1 MVTLCLQH
9 VSASLFWRFLINLF
23 SFVIRS
29 HELMIRDCLCGEQ
42 EQTHAFAKKAAP
54 NLSLHRHSV
63 LKVRDS

>member
-42 EQTHAFAKKAAP
+42 EQTHEFAKKAET
-54 NLSLHRHSV
+54 NL
-63 LKVRDS
+63 